1 LSRYI
6 KMPNGSKILVGGT
19 DKKPEMSEAEAKKAA
34 ADKDKSS
41 GKKSPSTDKSNG
53 TGGDD

>member
-1 LSRYI
+1 MSRYI